1 MKKSVETL
9 KTKMNSSKDAAKTAN
24 ANGPANEK
32 AKELKTKLNAKS
44 KNDAE
49 LAKLPI
55 RIKALEDQLDREKKQ
70 GNSKAIKSTQAK
82 LDNLVKELKNAA
94 KTHDKLDT
102 QIKKTKSKVE

>member
-9 KTKMNSSKDAAKTAN
+9 KSKLHSSKDAAKTAN
-24 ANGPANEK
+24 AHGPANEK
-32 AKELKTKLNAKS
+32 AKELKTKLNEKS

-82 LDNLVKELKNAA
+82 LDSLVKELKSTN
-94 KTHDKLDT
+94 KTHDKLDG